1 VDLPVEIPRRTHYND
16 GVPLTVEQ
24 IIEETRDW
32 PSEKVE
38 ELIERLAENP
48 HSNDP
53 EAEAAWK
60 TEINRRVEEIQSG
73 QVQGIPGEEVS
84 ARIRKIL
91 KR

>member
-1 VDLPVEIPRRTHYND
+1 LPVEIPRRTRYND

-48 HSNDP
+48 HSSDP
-53 EAEAAWK
+53 KTEAAWK
-60 TEINRRVEEIQSG
+60 AEINRRVEEIQSG
-73 QVQGIPGEEVS
+73 QVQGIPLDKS
-84 ARIRKIL
+84 LARIRKIAGL
-91 KR
+91 